1 MSAVCSCPSVVSS
14 VHPGSACLTVVAP
27 SACLQ
32 PSRFNPHRSWM
43 NGALLST
50 LRAFLLGK
58 TSETESFEA
67 CGPVVSEASGDG
79 LGVGT

>member
-1 MSAVCSCPSVVSS
+1 
-14 VHPGSACLTVVAP
+14 
-27 SACLQ
+27 
-32 PSRFNPHRSWM
+32 M

-67 CGPVVSEASGDG
+67 YGPVVSEASGDG

>member
-1 MSAVCSCPSVVSS
+1 
-14 VHPGSACLTVVAP
+14 
-27 SACLQ
+27 
-32 PSRFNPHRSWM
+32 M